1 MVRSS
6 DSKGQEIFRAAG
18 IARRQRLL
26 AAARELLATRDFDT
40 LSLAD
45 IAERARIPKGS
56 AYHYYDDIMDLY
68 GQLLVLIQEDMHV
81 QLRRP
86 LRAAAIESWP
96 DVIAALLRR
105 GERYY
110 HADPAAR
117 QLILS
122 PKSPPQLKLRDRQA
136 DVRLG
141 GVFIDH
147 LSAHFVLPEL
157 PGREA
162 IFFRAVEI
170 ADLMFLLSVLE
181 HGRVVSAMTAEGIRA
196 VNGYLA
202 TYLPATLPRRGA
214 GPRPRI

>member
-1 MVRSS
+1 M
-6 DSKGQEIFRAAG
+6 
-18 IARRQRLL
+18 
-26 AAARELLATRDFDT
+26 
-40 LSLAD
+40 
-45 IAERARIPKGS
+45 
-56 AYHYYDDIMDLY
+56 
-68 GQLLVLIQEDMHV
+68 
-81 QLRRP
+81 
-86 LRAAAIESWP
+86 
-96 DVIAALLRR
+96 
-105 GERYY
+105 
-110 HADPAAR
+110 
-117 QLILS
+117 
-122 PKSPPQLKLRDRQA
+122 
-136 DVRLG
+136 G